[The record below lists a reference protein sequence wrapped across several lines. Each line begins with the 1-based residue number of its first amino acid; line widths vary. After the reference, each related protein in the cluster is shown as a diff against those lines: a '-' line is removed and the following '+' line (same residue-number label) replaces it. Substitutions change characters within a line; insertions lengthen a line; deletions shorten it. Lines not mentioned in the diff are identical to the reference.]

1 MKSTRFWALCMV
13 VAASFSVVYGCG
25 DDDDSDEHAEEGAGV
40 GKSTGAVCV
49 STLTY
54 SADIAPLMTKYCT
67 TCHAK
72 SVTGPARMNAPADHN
87 FETEAGILAEAH
99 HVDLAAGS
107 GPNATNTAMPP
118 PTANLAVPT
127 TAERATL
134 SSWLA
139 CQAK

>member
-13 VAASFSVVYGCG
+13 VAGSFSVVYGCG
-25 DDDDSDEHAEEGAGV
+25 DDGDGDADSEESGAL
-40 GKSTGAVCV
+40 GKATGAVCV

-54 SADIAPLMTKYCT
+54 TADIAPLMTKYCT
-67 TCHAK
+67 ACHAK
-72 SVTGPARMNAPADHN
+72 SVTGAARMSAPIDHN
-87 FETEAGILAEAH
+87 FDTEAGILAEAH

-118 PTANLAVPT
+118 PAAQLPVPT
-127 TAERATL
+127 TPERATL